1 MYRPLTIRSTQP
13 RSVTALSS
21 LANKGL
27 NKKDLPQLLDTDF
40 AQIIKNYIIVGDG
53 QLQKRKG
60 IERVFAVAGTEPVTM
75 LEQGTSDIIV
85 FAYATTVA
93 VYTISTDTIT
103 NIKTDFSANDRF
115 EGARYGDYFYMA
127 NGADKTWYFDLT
139 NLAAGATEIAE
150 TPAGSR
156 VVRAIGARLFVGE
169 GSSVHYSSIDD
180 GSDPPFTNFT
190 AVDTIA
196 DGPGRIDNRMGG
208 TVRAIEPLGQD
219 IVVFQDEGKFA
230 FFINQID
237 SAGTL
242 SRVDVFKMSRFDFG
256 GARGAQMTSQGL
268 LYFNRA
274 GLWQLV
280 SIGDMN
286 LPFSDQEGLTSVFL
300 GNTFFDDVTLDE
312 ADIIEDRKRKIVLVT
327 AAKNSDTNNLVLA
340 WHYDQNKAFTQF
352 VGWSINRFTSIGD
365 ILYGGNSTNTR
376 VYELFKGF
384 NDDTLSIGTDYQQEL
399 RVGNLETRQF
409 LRKFYI
415 QGFLSPSTE
424 LTVRFN
430 IFDVTGKPVV
440 DKKRY
445 TWSAQYNLNGFD
457 GWGTAGWGGSA
468 WGGDVD
474 FNQLV
479 ESFDG
484 IDPFIR
490 NLQRL
495 SVRITGG
502 DVLPHVINWFSA
514 ETEVK
519 AKIRR
524 RKLVELT

>member
-1 MYRPLTIRSTQP
+1 
-13 RSVTALSS
+13 
-21 LANKGL
+21 
-27 NKKDLPQLLDTDF
+27 
-40 AQIIKNYIIVGDG
+40 
-53 QLQKRKG
+53 
-60 IERVFAVAGTEPVTM
+60 
-75 LEQGTSDIIV
+75 
-85 FAYATTVA
+85 
-93 VYTISTDTIT
+93 
-103 NIKTDFSANDRF
+103 
-115 EGARYGDYFYMA
+115 
-127 NGADKTWYFDLT
+127 
-139 NLAAGATEIAE
+139 
-150 TPAGSR
+150 
-156 VVRAIGARLFVGE
+156 
-169 GSSVHYSSIDD
+169 
-180 GSDPPFTNFT
+180 
-190 AVDTIA
+190 
-196 DGPGRIDNRMGG
+196 
-208 TVRAIEPLGQD
+208 
-219 IVVFQDEGKFA
+219 
-230 FFINQID
+230 
-237 SAGTL
+237 
-242 SRVDVFKMSRFDFG
+242 
-256 GARGAQMTSQGL
+256 
-268 LYFNRA
+268 
-274 GLWQLV
+274 
-280 SIGDMN
+280 MN